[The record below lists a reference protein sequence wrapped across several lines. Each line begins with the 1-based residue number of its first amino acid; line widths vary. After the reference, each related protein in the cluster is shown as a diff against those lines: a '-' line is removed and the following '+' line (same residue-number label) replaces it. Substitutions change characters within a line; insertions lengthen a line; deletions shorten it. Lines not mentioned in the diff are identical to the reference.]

1 MLPRPHSP
9 FLMRLL
15 ATKAGFFLTGLG
27 LAVWAPLVP
36 YVHARIPMSETT
48 FGLLLLSIGLGSL
61 CCMPLTAVVTGRFGI
76 RNTVLAAALLLAV
89 ALCGIIFVSQLWLM
103 TFVLF
108 AFGGSMGVLD
118 IALNVQGL
126 GIEARAGRSMMAS
139 FHGMYSLGTISG
151 ALLVTLLLMAGV
163 SPIISPLLAVA
174 IILLLCWWS
183 WPGLLQRKTLSQSGS
198 KHWPNLAIVMVGLMC
213 FIVYLAEGA
222 ILDWSALFLVDYRG
236 LQASSGG
243 LGYAAFALMIT
254 LGRFLGD
261 GLTARL
267 GRMRMIGLGGLL
279 AAGGLLLSLAT
290 QHWLLTLLGYGL
302 CGLGCANV
310 SPLLISSLN
319 HQTHMPPHLA
329 VTAATTIGFAGVLA
343 GPAMMGMVAQ
353 YSSLAHAF
361 GMVACGLLL
370 VALASPGFRKP

>member
-1 MLPRPHSP
+1 MSLRPQSM
-9 FLMRLL
+9 FLMHIL
-15 ATKAGFFLTGLG
+15 ATRAGFFLTGLG

-48 FGLLLLSIGLGSL
+48 FGLLLLSVGFGSL
-61 CCMPLTAVVTGRFGI
+61 CCMPLTALFTGRLGIRRTVTGAAL
-76 RNTVLAAALLLAV
+76 VLATS
-89 ALCGIIFVSQLWLM
+89 LCGIIFVNQLWLM
-103 TFVLF
+103 ALVLF

-126 GIEARAGRSMMAS
+126 AVESRAGRSMMAG
-139 FHGMYSLGTISG
+139 FHGMFSLGTISG

-163 SPIISPLLAVA
+163 SPVLSPLLAVTS
-174 IILLLCWWS
+174 ILLLLVWS
-183 WPGLLQRKTLSQSGS
+183 WPGLMPRKTRNQSGGR
-198 KHWPNLAIVMVGLMC
+198 HWPNLAIVLVGLMC

-236 LQASSGG
+236 LPAASGG

-261 GLTARL
+261 SLTARL
-267 GRMRMIGLGGLL
+267 GRVRMIGLGGLI
-279 AAGGLLLSLAT
+279 AAGGLLLGLAT
-290 QHWLLTLLGYGL
+290 PHWLFSLLGYGL

-319 HQTHMPPHLA
+319 HQKHMPPHLA

-343 GPAMMGMVAQ
+343 GPAMMGVVAQ
-353 YSSLAHAF
+353 HSSLAHAF
-361 GMVACGLLL
+361 GMVATGLLL
-370 VALASPGFRKP
+370 VAIASPRFRTF

>member
-1 MLPRPHSP
+1 MSLRPQSM
-9 FLMRLL
+9 FLMHIL
-15 ATKAGFFLTGLG
+15 ATRAGFFLTGLG

-36 YVHARIPMSETT
+36 YVHARIPMSEAT
-48 FGLLLLSIGLGSL
+48 FGLLLLSVGFGSL
-61 CCMPLTAVVTGRFGI
+61 CCMPLTALFTGRLGIRRTVTGAALM
-76 RNTVLAAALLLAV
+76 LAAALY
-89 ALCGIIFVSQLWLM
+89 GIIFVNQLWLM
-103 TFVLF
+103 ALVLF

-126 GIEARAGRSMMAS
+126 AVESRAGRSMMAG
-139 FHGMYSLGTISG
+139 FHGMFSLGTISG

-163 SPIISPLLAVA
+163 SPVLSPLLAVA
-174 IILLLCWWS
+174 SILLLLAWS
-183 WPGLLQRKTLSQSGS
+183 WPGLMPRKTRNQSGGR
-198 KHWPNLAIVMVGLMC
+198 HWPNTAIVLVGLMC

-236 LQASSGG
+236 LPAASGG

-261 GLTARL
+261 SLTARL
-267 GRMRMIGLGGLL
+267 GRVRMIGLGGLI
-279 AAGGLLLSLAT
+279 AAGGLLLGLAT
-290 QHWLLTLLGYGL
+290 PHWLLSLLGYGL

-319 HQTHMPPHLA
+319 HQKHMPPHLA

-343 GPAMMGMVAQ
+343 GPAMMGVVAQ
-353 YSSLAHAF
+353 HSSLAHAF
-361 GMVACGLLL
+361 GMVATGLLL
-370 VALASPGFRKP
+370 VAIASPRFRTF